1 MYRAFTRCLQIMLGT
16 QGTSANPILPIIAP
30 QQVLVLPSEQVKESQ
45 NYKETKKKKKKEIAK
60 FVIWDF

>member
-30 QQVLVLPSEQVKESQ
+30 QQVLPSEQLKESK
-45 NYKETKKKKKKEIAK
+45 NFNENKKKKKKKEIAK